1 MTDYPITELCEL
13 SKQLNHE
20 GIDAIIVNLKHILQE
35 KEEDSDEQNRISE

>member
-20 GIDAIIVNLKHILQE
+20 GIDAIIVNLKHILLTQQE
-35 KEEDSDEQNRISE
+35 EENKE